1 MPVLKSACHVIS
13 PRLRMLLFTST
24 FSNFM
29 NIILGS
35 SACKDLEASRVR
47 LLLKHAVPSAVQ
59 NKSQNRLERIVA
71 HPENLRIDAESFLDS
86 RCIDLFSQPYII
98 MQFSV

>member
-1 MPVLKSACHVIS
+1 MLVLKSAYVIS
-13 PRLRMLLFTST
+13 PRLRMLLLAST

-71 HPENLRIDAESFLDS
+71 HSENLRIDAESFLDS
-86 RCIDLFSQPYII
+86 RMHRFIPSPT
-98 MQFSV
+98 